1 MASVKD
7 AFLRLIELSLYG
19 HGVLHFIELGFA
31 IYEEAY
37 ITASIAGFGAL
48 TMVLGALTI
57 APVISESSR
66 LACMV
71 DAYMLL
77 GHDLQYTCLRI
88 SPCVSIYRRELRRD
102 CIGF

>member
-48 TMVLGALTI
+48 TMVLGAVFLAT
-57 APVISESSR
+57 PISLGR
-66 LACMV
+66 LHRTSDQRIKRRQPSAC
-71 DAYMLL
+71 LH
-77 GHDLQYTCLRI
+77 G
-88 SPCVSIYRRELRRD
+88 
-102 CIGF
+102 

>member
-48 TMVLGALTI
+48 TMVLGA
-57 APVISESSR
+57 VF
-66 LACMV
+66 
-71 DAYMLL
+71 L
-77 GHDLQYTCLRI
+77 GHIHQPRSTP
-88 SPCVSIYRRELRRD
+88 SHQ
-102 CIGF
+102 